1 MSLRLSLSSS
11 GIKGVQ
17 FAFVQVLIFHSA
29 LCEIEYNN
37 VNPDGSFSF
46 RHSNDD
52 IGSYYHS
59 AAGNPD
65 NKIRGRYGS
74 RNPSNG
80 RVEET
85 VYTAGPRGFRANGP
99 QIHRKMDLSQIPRG
113 PKGNADD
120 PLADPY
126 DDPTYS
132 FSFKTSDYNRNEDSD
147 SSGRI
152 RGLYSYFDDIG
163 ERHTV
168 RYAAGAGTG
177 FKVLN
182 SVPDSQTSVAYS
194 APLWKGPPGARGKIA
209 VERGSNGMYKFIAAA
224 PDHRRSEVSGPDG
237 IVRGSYSYLDDK
249 GVQRTVEYEAG
260 AGIGYR
266 IVKNSIGPGTH
277 NNAIVPYLRASDD
290 FPKEFLQTSSSDS
303 LKSKNKDTAASY
315 SDSEEAIETS
325 KGSRTS
331 SNSNAN
337 GKSKNRGSMMGSG
350 SKISGKTTRPND
362 GNEEDPSEYDGNSS
376 SKSSNK
382 LASDQ
387 NSKGLKS
394 KGGRFDS
401 NFENDLSSLPPLIT
415 SNRRILEIGR
425 EKDWNSHNR
434 DSTLI
439 KNVGKWYIGLPP
451 GQSVRA
457 HVQNIDIL
465 PIGGRTLSPSEAL
478 RRDELSELAEI

>member
-1 MSLRLSLSSS
+1 MLNLKLNS
-11 GIKGVQ
+11 GLKGRIVQ
-17 FAFVQVLIFHSA
+17 LTFVHVLILHSA

-37 VNPDGSFSF
+37 VNPDGSFSY

-59 AAGNPD
+59 VAGNPD
-65 NKIRGRYGS
+65 NSIRGRYGS

-99 QIHRKMDLSQIPRG
+99 QIHRKMDLSQVPRG
-113 PKGNADD
+113 PIGNADD

-132 FSFKTSDYNRNEDSD
+132 FSFKTPDYNRDEDAD
-147 SSGRI
+147 SSGTI

-182 SVPDSQTSVAYS
+182 SVPDSQTSVAYT
-194 APLWKGPPGARGKIA
+194 APLYKPSNPAARGRVA
-209 VERGSNGMYKFIAAA
+209 VQRGSKGMYKFIAAA

-249 GVQRTVEYEAG
+249 GTQRTVEYEAG

-266 IVKNSIGPGTH
+266 IIKNSIGRGAHVNTLIP
-277 NNAIVPYLRASDD
+277 NLRGSDD
-290 FPKEFLQTSSSDS
+290 VSPKEYLQTSSSGRLKPKDDDKPKPDS
-303 LKSKNKDTAASY
+303 NDRNSSRGAVTSKNPKTSGKK
-315 SDSEEAIETS
+315 TS
-325 KGSRTS
+325 KDEDS
-331 SNSNAN
+331 S
-337 GKSKNRGSMMGSG
+337 
-350 SKISGKTTRPND
+350 
-362 GNEEDPSEYDGNSS
+362 EDDDF
-376 SKSSNK
+376 SNK
-382 LASDQ
+382 KSNQIMQDQ
-387 NSKGLKS
+387 KRRGNKS
-394 KGGRFDS
+394 NNRFDE
-401 NFENDLSSLPPLIT
+401 NFEDDLSSLPPVIT

-425 EKDWNSHNR
+425 EKDWSQHGR
-434 DSTLI
+434 DSTII

-478 RRDELSELAEI
+478 RRDELSELSDI